1 MIFVKLLNY
10 KKYFSA
16 CKTRNLISHVPNEHN
31 LMKSTNEHRFGS
43 IYKQL
48 STTMLTNSLH
58 CKVLIFVAF
67 ELCPRALFFKFL
79 IANLI
84 LSILY
89 HFYLCEDSRSR
100 SYLLELFLDNTE

>member
-1 MIFVKLLNY
+1 
-10 KKYFSA
+10 
-16 CKTRNLISHVPNEHN
+16 
-31 LMKSTNEHRFGS
+31 MKSTNEHRFGS

-48 STTMLTNSLH
+48 STTILTNSLH

-67 ELCPRALFFKFL
+67 KLCPRALIFKFL

-84 LSILY
+84 SVFYTI
-89 HFYLCEDSRSR
+89 YLCEDSRSR